1 MVKVPESSLLWLHSN
16 SDGKCANSS
25 LTIYLVLVS
34 HTDVTSH
41 SDDNILVRL
50 TASFTVTDVLPV
62 LFCFDLSPPNTQP
75 SCVFRAAPIEGHT
88 RVDSVLTQLSPI
100 RFWGRIEMPRNLIL
114 RKNNV

>member
-25 LTIYLVLVS
+25 LTIYLVLVT

-50 TASFTVTDVLPV
+50 TVSFTVTDVLPV
-62 LFCFDLSPPNTQP
+62 LFCFVLFFPHLTRNPA
-75 SCVFRAAPIEGHT
+75 VFRAAPIEW
-88 RVDSVLTQLSPI
+88 RVFSHS
-100 RFWGRIEMPRNLIL
+100 
-114 RKNNV
+114 